1 MTMKKARILAL
12 AIAVFSVSQAMA
24 GGKEKGIKGMSV
36 EKQIKLA
43 QSAAPLG
50 VSRDATVMIAGEDGN
65 LMEAKKGTNGFVCL
79 PDIDGQE
86 VPDPVCL
93 DQAAYQWVMDL
104 MANKPKPTN
113 TAPGIAYMARGGW
126 HWEKDGKIV
135 MDKNEK
141 GAKRVGEPPHWM
153 ILWPFDPKASGLP
166 SRPEKFG
173 TYVMFEGTPYAHLMI
188 YQNPNKL
195 K

>member
-1 MTMKKARILAL
+1 MTMKKAMILAL

-50 VSRDATVMIAGEDGN
+50 VSRDAAVMIIGEDGN

-86 VPDPVCL
+86 VPDPVCV
-93 DQAAYQWVMDL
+93 DQAAYQWVTDL
-104 MANKPKPTN
+104 MVRRLVQA
-113 TAPGIAYMARGGW
+113 
-126 HWEKDGKIV
+126 
-135 MDKNEK
+135 
-141 GAKRVGEPPHWM
+141 
-153 ILWPFDPKASGLP
+153 
-166 SRPEKFG
+166 
-173 TYVMFEGTPYAHLMI
+173 
-188 YQNPNKL
+188 
-195 K
+195 